1 MKKQS
6 FCSKTPQGATE
17 ITKYTSGRPWKAA
30 SFLQASW
37 APGGFLR
44 CSERAPGLAPSPE
57 LFTSAV
63 LGSRKHKWIRKSQFS
78 IRKKITLENSIYNL
92 VCAPSPYWVWRLRKV
107 HWGNP
112 LAVQWSG
119 LGAFAEGA
127 WVWSLVGELIS
138 HKLLCGKKYKKKKKK
153 KRLTEEQCV
162 LTPTFP
168 EVPWPWELESNRK
181 EIWLFKADL

>member
-138 HKLLCGKKYKKKKKK
+138 HKLLCGQK
-153 KRLTEEQCV
+153 
-162 LTPTFP
+162 
-168 EVPWPWELESNRK
+168 
-181 EIWLFKADL
+181 